1 MCVCEETVG
10 EPGKQVMS
18 RSVQLPQETRAE
30 TYIAA
35 ASNREFLEWWKWDS
49 IGATCEPMCGACRCG
64 NCQPGGKEMTL
75 AEEREL

>member
-1 MCVCEETVG
+1 MKYEETVR

-35 ASNREFLEWWKWDS
+35 ASK
-49 IGATCEPMCGACRCG
+49 P
-64 NCQPGGKEMTL
+64 
-75 AEEREL
+75 